1 MGRVLLNTMP
11 TVKVL
16 YEDEYEFD
24 INAETIGDL
33 KEELEEEMDLDVSKW
48 NLFQFGLPL
57 PGDVDAKL
65 EDFLIED
72 EQLKLHLVTP
82 EEPPRNDK
90 KPIKFKTNKS
100 RFIVKGTRDAFEIL
114 EIKPQKITP
123 LKLKKSYFFSKK
135 QRFGIVTH
143 ILNADNPGERKI
155 QFDVYDVSKDG
166 YVLIETDEDS
176 NDDVFLVE
184 GEPTTENRVKLEPT
198 DTKCYDEKH
207 IITPLQ
213 RKHLRTGYIEALFTG
228 ITGAAAV
235 GSTALGGGS

>member
-33 KEELEEEMDLDVSKW
+33 KEELKEEMDLDVSKW
-48 NLFQFGLPL
+48 NLFQFGLRL
-57 PGDVDAKL
+57 PDDVDAKL

-82 EEPPRNDK
+82 EEPPRNGK

-114 EIKPQKITP
+114 EIKPKKINP
-123 LKLKKSYFFSKK
+123 LKLKKSNFFSKK

-143 ILNADNPGERKI
+143 ILNADKPGDRKI
-155 QFDVYDVSKDG
+155 QFDVYDVTKDG

-184 GEPTTENRVKLEPT
+184 GEPTTENSVKLEPT
-198 DTKCYDEKH
+198 DTKSYDEKH
-207 IITPLQ
+207 SITPLQ
-213 RKHLRTGYIEALFTG
+213 RKQLRTGYIEALFTG
-228 ITGAAAV
+228 ITGVAAV

>member
-16 YEDEYEFD
+16 FEDEYEFD

-48 NLFQFGLPL
+48 NLFQFGLRL
-57 PGDVDAKL
+57 PDDVDAKL
-65 EDFLIED
+65 EDFMIED

-114 EIKPQKITP
+114 EIKAQKITP
-123 LKLKKSYFFSKK
+123 LKIKKSNFF
-135 QRFGIVTH
+135 
-143 ILNADNPGERKI
+143 
-155 QFDVYDVSKDG
+155 
-166 YVLIETDEDS
+166 
-176 NDDVFLVE
+176 
-184 GEPTTENRVKLEPT
+184 
-198 DTKCYDEKH
+198 
-207 IITPLQ
+207 
-213 RKHLRTGYIEALFTG
+213 
-228 ITGAAAV
+228 
-235 GSTALGGGS
+235 